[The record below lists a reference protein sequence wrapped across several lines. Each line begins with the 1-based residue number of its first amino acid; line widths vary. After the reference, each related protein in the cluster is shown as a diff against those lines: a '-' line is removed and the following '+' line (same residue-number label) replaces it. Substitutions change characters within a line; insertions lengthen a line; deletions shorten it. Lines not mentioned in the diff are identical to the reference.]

1 MASGSL
7 EYKKQIEEI
16 IDGTTSLMAVN
27 KCRFYVIE
35 RMPTSCVFCK
45 CNSSTWAGKLVVLA
59 ELFKKETRRRKTNL
73 VVIIWHF

>member
-45 CNSSTWAGKLVVLA
+45 CNSSTWQEKNLLCLQNYLKKRHAAGKQIL
-59 ELFKKETRRRKTNL
+59 
-73 VVIIWHF
+73 